1 MIVAPFKE
9 NLVTTC
15 SPIMIIASSS
25 HENYLA
31 FSNSY
36 RNWDIQLYHGP
47 NPSLMWS
54 VVIKLEIHT
63 QVVFCAKLLN
73 IVFQNYRPYV
83 CTTGATQMYGG
94 HPRPRISEFICCIS
108 RLQAPS
114 FQHWR
119 LNFSSGSYASIV
131 TIRMTGRDDDQRAS
145 SCTTAIGGISPD

>member
-1 MIVAPFKE
+1 MTVTPFKE

-54 VVIKLEIHT
+54 VVNLHHQT
-63 QVVFCAKLLN
+63 RN
-73 IVFQNYRPYV
+73 SYS
-83 CTTGATQMYGG
+83 GG
-94 HPRPRISEFICCIS
+94 FLCKTSRHCISELQTICMHNGSNADVWRSSPTKNIGLHMLYLQVASAKFSALETELFFRVICINCHYPND
-108 RLQAPS
+108 R
-114 FQHWR
+114 
-119 LNFSSGSYASIV
+119 
-131 TIRMTGRDDDQRAS
+131 
-145 SCTTAIGGISPD
+145 